1 MYEPVSDR
9 CVTTIISPKY
19 ANHNAFDPGDEGCT
33 RTNEL
38 VPPEKP
44 PRKNKMNKQS
54 KQESNEVCDGVSLKT
69 KNSTKMKSEN
79 GDTCID
85 VDHVTLEANN
95 YKNKYTNASVQTSPL
110 IPYRLRFW
118 PRSTCDVK
126 CDPNE
131 NGCCTKIRLTC
142 CCRILSQWVLSQV
155 GLTVVVLSW
164 ALLGAFAFYKTE
176 GPREL
181 EQSENLAK
189 LQNNLS
195 VNLAKTLQQ
204 TDQQHWTF
212 IINNYLKKHET
223 SLLEAVSAGLGEGGG
238 GSIWTYPGC
247 ILFAVSLLTTLGFG
261 APVPRTSLGRGA
273 AVLFSAIGIPLH
285 FLLILNM
292 GNLGAVR
299 LQQLAF
305 GSSSTDIPILPRPKW
320 LKWFPVAAIAFYY
333 LMGVILFGFVRQ
345 RCAVDSFMFPLDFT
359 AAGGV
364 ATTDGHVRI
373 LYALYLEF
381 AVTLAALVLSLIQAS
396 ATRGIVDVGLRLG
409 LLTNT

>member
-54 KQESNEVCDGVSLKT
+54 KQESNEET

>member
-1 MYEPVSDR
+1 M
-9 CVTTIISPKY
+9 
-19 ANHNAFDPGDEGCT
+19 
-33 RTNEL
+33 
-38 VPPEKP
+38 
-44 PRKNKMNKQS
+44 
-54 KQESNEVCDGVSLKT
+54 KT
-69 KNSTKMKSEN
+69 GN

-85 VDHVTLEANN
+85 IDHVNLEANN

-118 PRSTCDVK
+118 PRSTCDLK

-131 NGCCTKIRLTC
+131 SSCCTKVRLTC

-155 GLTVVVLSW
+155 GLTMVVISW
-164 ALLGAFAFYKTE
+164 ALLGAYAFYKTE

-181 EQSENLAK
+181 AQSENLAK

-195 VNLAKTLQQ
+195 ISLANELRRTEGEQEWKSTIDKYLEQHEINLL
-204 TDQQHWTF
+204 D
-212 IINNYLKKHET
+212 
-223 SLLEAVSAGLGEGGG
+223 AVSAGFGEGGG

-261 APVPRTSLGRGA
+261 APVPRTPLGRGA

-305 GSSSTDIPILPRPKW
+305 GSSSTDIPTSPRPKW
-320 LKWFPVAAIAFYY
+320 LKWFPFASIAFYY

-364 ATTDGHVRI
+364 ATTYGHVRI
-373 LYALYLEF
+373 LYALYLEC
-381 AVTLAALVLSLIQAS
+381 AVTLAALVLSLTQAS
-396 ATRGIVDVGLRLG
+396 ATRGIVDIGLRLG